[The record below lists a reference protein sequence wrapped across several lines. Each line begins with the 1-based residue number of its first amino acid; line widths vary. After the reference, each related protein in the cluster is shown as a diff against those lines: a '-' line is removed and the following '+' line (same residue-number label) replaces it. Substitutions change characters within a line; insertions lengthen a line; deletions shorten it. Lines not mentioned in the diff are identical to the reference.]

1 MANQRTYTVRGFN
14 SNTGNHIIQWDDD
27 GTWGEIDGKHQ
38 NAVESQ
44 LDLPKAMEPAD
55 NKMLEPGENKARP
68 RSKK

>member
-27 GTWGEIDGKHQ
+27 GSWCEIDGKHQ
-38 NAVESQ
+38 NVSESP
-44 LDLPKAMEPAD
+44 LDLPKAMEPAE
-55 NKMLEPGENKARP
+55 NKMLASGENKARS